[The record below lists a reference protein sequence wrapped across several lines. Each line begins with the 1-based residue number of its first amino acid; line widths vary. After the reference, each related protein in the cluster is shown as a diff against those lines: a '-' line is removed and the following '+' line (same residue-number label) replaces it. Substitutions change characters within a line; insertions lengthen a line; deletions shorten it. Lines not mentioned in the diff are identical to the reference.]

1 MDTGKIKHKIR
12 TTIYPN
18 KVGAINAEAHQS
30 LLIDLVDELDAGKQ
44 DRGEGM
50 HPDGRYP
57 SMSVGFADNLT
68 GHGES
73 TPAEFSFRA
82 SGGKSI
88 ADGTA
93 RIKTLRGSSVVWNQ
107 KIDKQYISGDSVLTP
122 RKGESLIK
130 GHKYLLKRSRA
141 YGACFLIPAKDVYD
155 YFLRDNQ
162 YALIF
167 TSAYDATSDG
177 NYPAYPHVYCTAES
191 GYVAVVD
198 LTLMFGAGNEPN
210 TIEEYNARKPIVA
223 DEYAYNEGELL
234 HSQVDAIKSVGDNAW
249 DEQWENGGISESNG
263 EEFASASYIRS
274 GYIRILPETQ
284 YYFKK
289 PLGVLTYL
297 YYYDSE
303 KNFVGWADPF
313 ATSGGG
319 GVFTTTK
326 AAYMRFT
333 CLQAGYSNDIM
344 VTLVHSGWKVDTDAG
359 YQPYWEDTLEID
371 PRIRA
376 AFPDGMMVYD
386 YAFNRNGKGVIVK
399 ATEVVDGEVAKKETP
414 EVYEFDQPFNFD
426 YRVADFGTEEAIS
439 SKPSAPLRAD
449 IIYQFNAVDMI
460 RDLWARVQAL
470 EGKA

>member
-18 KVGAINAEAHQS
+18 KVGAINAEAHQA
-30 LLIDLVDELDAGKQ
+30 LLIDLVDELDAGKE

-57 SMSVGFADNLT
+57 SMSVGFADALV
-68 GHGES
+68 GRGES

-88 ADGTA
+88 ADGAA
-93 RIKTLRGSSVVWNQ
+93 RIKTLRGNSVVV
-107 KIDKQYISGDSVLTP
+107 D
-122 RKGESLIK
+122 GEI
-130 GHKYLLKRSRA
+130 
-141 YGACFLIPAKDVYD
+141 
-155 YFLRDNQ
+155 
-162 YALIF
+162 
-167 TSAYDATSDG
+167 
-177 NYPAYPHVYCTAES
+177 
-191 GYVAVVD
+191 
-198 LTLMFGAGNEPN
+198 
-210 TIEEYNARKPIVA
+210 
-223 DEYAYNEGELL
+223 L
-234 HSQVDAIKSVGDNAW
+234 HSHIEAIKSVGDNAW

-303 KNFVGWADPF
+303 KNFIGWADPF

-319 GVFTTTK
+319 GVFTTTN

-470 EGKA
+470 EGRL

>member
-93 RIKTLRGSSVVWNQ
+93 RIKTLRGNSVVV
-107 KIDKQYISGDSVLTP
+107 D
-122 RKGESLIK
+122 GEI
-130 GHKYLLKRSRA
+130 
-141 YGACFLIPAKDVYD
+141 
-155 YFLRDNQ
+155 
-162 YALIF
+162 
-167 TSAYDATSDG
+167 
-177 NYPAYPHVYCTAES
+177 
-191 GYVAVVD
+191 
-198 LTLMFGAGNEPN
+198 
-210 TIEEYNARKPIVA
+210 
-223 DEYAYNEGELL
+223 L
-234 HSQVDAIKSVGDNAW
+234 HSHIEAIKSVGDNAW
-249 DEQWENGGISESNG
+249 DEQWEEGKYSVADGTKVAYDNAIRTRD
-263 EEFASASYIRS
+263 YIK
-274 GYIRILPETQ
+274 ILPNTEYHKSGATLAF
-284 YYFKK
+284 YWH
-289 PLGVLTYL
+289 L
-297 YYYDSE
+297 YYDAD
-303 KNFVGWADPF
+303 KNYIGYEGYGMGETFRTPAN
-313 ATSGGG
+313 AS
-319 GVFTTTK
+319 
-326 AAYMRFT
+326 YMRFYT
-333 CLQAGYSNDIM
+333 EDGYGNAYKDDIM
-344 VTLVHSGWKVDTDAG
+344 ITLVHSGWKVDTDAG

-376 AFPDGMMVYD
+376 AFPDGMMLHD
-386 YAFNRNGKGVIVK
+386 YAYNRNGKGVIVK
-399 ATEVVDGEVAKKETP
+399 GSEVVDGEVVKRETP
-414 EVYEFDQPFNFD
+414 EVYEYDQPFSFD
-426 YRVADFGTEEAIS
+426 YRVADFGTEEALS
-439 SKPSAPLRAD
+439 SQPSAPLRAD

-470 EGKA
+470 EGKV